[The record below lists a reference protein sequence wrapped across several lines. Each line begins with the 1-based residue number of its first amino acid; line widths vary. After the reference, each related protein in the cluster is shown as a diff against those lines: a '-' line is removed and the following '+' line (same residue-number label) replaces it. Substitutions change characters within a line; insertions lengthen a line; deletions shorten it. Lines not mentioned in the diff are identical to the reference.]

1 MGKKEGIKSKE
12 EIVKENLNLS
22 AYEIRAKLRENYA
35 DVSNEETINLILKV
49 LKKSRTA
56 KKIIR
61 TDMKKIKEEKK
72 EIDTER

>member
-49 LKKSRTA
+49 LKKSRTG

-61 TDMKKIKEEKK
+61 TDMKKIKEEEK